1 MVANKTVIISTS
13 LIATLKEH
21 IITWKYPPEHRL
33 IEEALCRE
41 FGVSRRPVREA
52 LRRNIEDGRN
62 IVGNCIK
69 QALARACA
77 GA

>member
-1 MVANKTVIISTS
+1 VANKTVTISAS

-33 IEEALCRE
+33 TEEALCRE
-41 FGVSRRPVREA
+41 FGVSRSPVREA
-52 LRRNIEDGRN
+52 LRRNVEDGRN
-62 IVGNCIK
+62 IAGNCIEE
-69 QALARACA
+69 ALARAYA